1 MKITN
6 NALNVLTAKTYR
18 GIGRAWIVKHHKG
31 NETTT
36 ELVAMLN
43 RSTKEDRQITLV
55 DFERVR
61 RKIRESIMKLAGS
74 SDGVV
79 AIGDED
85 FPQYRGDV
93 KNSDRPVVM
102 FYRGDLRLLR
112 RINQN
117 ITVIGLLI
125 PDQYT
130 EIAENEVVSKLVS
143 RGATIVSGLALGC
156 DSVAH
161 RQAIL
166 SKGKTVAILPS
177 PLNEIQPSKNRD
189 LAEQIVK
196 SGGLLVTEYL
206 EKAKSKLELSGR
218 YQERDRLQALFSDCV
233 ILAASYA
240 KNDLGLDSGSRLAM
254 DYAAK
259 YSIPRAVMYEA
270 GRDGGNPKYDLNR
283 QLIRN
288 QDGIVVIDSENVD
301 SALSEIMCYQ
311 SPQPIEA
318 IGQADLF
325 G

>member
-1 MKITN
+1 
-6 NALNVLTAKTYR
+6 
-18 GIGRAWIVKHHKG
+18 
-31 NETTT
+31 
-36 ELVAMLN
+36 MLN
-43 RSTKEDRQITLV
+43 
-55 DFERVR
+55 
-61 RKIRESIMKLAGS
+61 
-74 SDGVV
+74 
-79 AIGDED
+79 
-85 FPQYRGDV
+85 
-93 KNSDRPVVM
+93 
-102 FYRGDLRLLR
+102 

-130 EIAENEVVSKLVS
+130 EIVENEVVSKLVS

-166 SKGKTVAILPS
+166 SMGKTVAILPS
-177 PLNEIQPSKNRD
+177 PLNEILPSKNRD

-196 SGGLLVTEYL
+196 GDGLLVTEYL
-206 EKAKSKLELSGR
+206 EQAKSTMELSGR

-254 DYAAK
+254 DYATK
-259 YSIPRAVMYEA
+259 YSIPRAVMYEPR
-270 GRDGGNPKYDLNR
+270 RDGNNPKYDLNR

-301 SALSEIMCYQ
+301 SALSGILSEIVCYQ
-311 SPQPIEA
+311 SPQSIEA